1 MTGAIG
7 NDQAVVGMVGLGEM
21 GMPMVTRMR
30 AAGYDVHFHAR
41 RPEVIEEATALGA
54 IAAPSLAA
62 AAAVADVAIVCV
74 YSDDQVR
81 EVALG
86 PDGIVEH
93 LRPGSVL
100 CNHTTGRPSTGQ
112 AVLAAATE
120 RGVDM
125 LDCALSGGPADILA
139 GNLTLLVGG
148 DPAVMERVAPVLGS
162 YSSPI
167 LHVGEVG
174 DGQKVKLLN
183 NALFGAQ
190 VALAVQIERTARSL
204 GMDPALVLPAIHE
217 CSGDSYA
224 LGAALGL
231 GSAER
236 LVELAGRFVRKD
248 VAVCVEVAEE
258 LGADLGSVLTVAR
271 EV

>member
-1 MTGAIG
+1 M
-7 NDQAVVGMVGLGEM
+7 L
-21 GMPMVTRMR
+21 
-30 AAGYDVHFHAR
+30 AR
-41 RPEVIEEATALGA
+41 FENEIR
-54 IAAPSLAA
+54 
-62 AAAVADVAIVCV
+62 AVAPDWNVASASPGARHETVGRSLI
-74 YSDDQVR
+74 

-93 LRPGSVL
+93 LRPGTVL

-112 AVLAAATE
+112 ALLAAATA

-125 LDCALSGGPADILA
+125 LDCALSGGPDDILA

-148 DPAVMERVAPVLGS
+148 DAAPVRGS

-190 VALAVQIERTARSL
+190 VALAVQIERTALAL

-231 GSAER
+231 GSAAR

-248 VAVCVEVAEE
+248 VAVCLEVADE
-258 LGADLGSVLTVAR
+258 LGADLGSVLTVAQ

>member
-1 MTGAIG
+1 
-7 NDQAVVGMVGLGEM
+7 MVA
-21 GMPMVTRMR
+21 RMR
-30 AAGYDVHFHAR
+30 AAGHDVRVFAR
-41 RPEVIEEATALGA
+41 RPEVLDEARTLGA
-54 IAAPSLAA
+54 VPMASLAA
-62 AAAVADVAIVCV
+62 LAAVSDVAIVCV

-100 CNHTTGRPSTGQ
+100 LNHTTGRPSTGQ
-112 AVLAAATE
+112 ALLAAAQARDVE
-120 RGVDM
+120 M
-125 LDCALSGGPADILA
+125 LDCALSGGPADIAA

-148 DPAVMERVAPVLGS
+148 DPAVLERVAPVLAS

-167 LHVGEVG
+167 LHVGAVG

-190 VALAVQIERTARSL
+190 VALAVRIERCAQEL

-224 LGAALGL
+224 LAAGLGL
-231 GSAER
+231 GSASR
-236 LVELAGRFVRKD
+236 MVELAGRFIRKD
-248 VAVCVEVAEE
+248 VAVCEEVAAE
-258 LGADLGSVLTVAR
+258 LGADLGSVLAVAQ